1 MILVIDRKNT
11 VLRYHSGVI
20 RIEQDHQKPRN
31 APIKQLEQVIVYG
44 NPMAETA
51 VWRMLAAAEVPV
63 AMLAVRGNQ
72 QAAMLGSG
80 LATQLPLRRMQHRCA
95 GNAAARLALA
105 RYFIALKFRS
115 YNTALQVL
123 SDKHNVDATD
133 CSAFSDQ
140 CSEATAKLQQ
150 ASNVSVVMG
159 LEGQIAHAW
168 FALLARTL
176 PYRWKFAGRN
186 RQPPRDPVNAMLSL
200 GYTLLMSEIRQLVI
214 SYGFDPSLGFLHHD
228 TPGRESLML
237 DVTEIFRSGVD
248 YFALQWITDPE
259 INPEC
264 FYYREAEGCRLSKQA
279 RPLFFQAWA
288 NHRQYWPRP
297 INDEETTDASLKE
310 QITGQLMKLRKQ
322 LQQQDGNDA

>member
-1 MILVIDRKNT
+1 MILVIDRKET

-20 RIEQDHQKPRN
+20 RIEQDNQKSRN

-44 NPMAETA
+44 NPLAETA
-51 VWRMLAAAEVPV
+51 VWRMLAAANVPV

-95 GNAAARLALA
+95 GNAIARLALA
-105 RYFIALKFRS
+105 RYFIELKLRS
-115 YNTALQVL
+115 YNIALQL
-123 SDKHNVDATD
+123 LAKKHCANAAD
-133 CSAFSDQ
+133 CRAFSEQ
-140 CSEATAKLQQ
+140 CTQATIKLQQ
-150 ASNVSVVMG
+150 ANQVSVLMG

-186 RQPPRDPVNAMLSL
+186 RQPPRDPVNAILSL

-248 YFALQWITDPE
+248 YFVLHWITDPE

-264 FYYREAEGCRLSKQA
+264 FYYREAEGCRLNKQA
-279 RPLFFQAWA
+279 RSLFFQAWA

-297 INDEETTDASLKE
+297 IGDEETTDATLKE

-322 LQQQDGNDA
+322 LQQQDTDNA